1 MLGVA
6 LPFGLAT
13 PTFIIESFYNILKSN
28 LLLLLILLSVWIFVI
43 CFCLGTFFTEH
54 ASIIYVSPLNCI
66 RYPDAT
72 TTVAHVNFVLQ
83 AVLTHTD
90 IRVWDKGRR
99 FPLEISHTLNSGI
112 SYLLILHLPP
122 SFLYSGLVA
131 ANNSHCFCFWI
142 KLCNNDVTKQMS
154 VHSEIILSK
163 RFFSLA
169 MSWV

>member
-112 SYLLILHLPP
+112 SYLPSYIFPRLSYIPVLLQPTILIV
-122 SFLYSGLVA
+122 SVSGL
-131 ANNSHCFCFWI
+131 NSATTMLPSKCLF
-142 KLCNNDVTKQMS
+142 
-154 VHSEIILSK
+154 ILK
-163 RFFSLA
+163 
-169 MSWV
+169 